1 MKGINTGGAEEGV
14 METVSEPLVVRV
26 AELIGYGAGGADEG
40 RQLNERIRPALAA
53 GREVELDFLG
63 VDSVT
68 EPFLEAT
75 IAGLLDDLPFDEL
88 LRRLIVSNMTVRDV
102 QGLRF
107 VLERARQDA
116 PGCPIGDS
124 PCHSSENP

>member
-1 MKGINTGGAEEGV
+1 
-14 METVSEPLVVRV
+14 METGNEPLVVRV
-26 AELIGYGAGGADEG
+26 AELVGYGGGGADEG
-40 RQLNERIRPALAA
+40 RRLNERIRPALAA

-68 EPFLEAT
+68 EPFLEAAV
-75 IAGLLDDLPFDEL
+75 AGLLDDLPFDDL

-107 VLERARQDA
+107 VLERARGDA
-116 PGCPIGDS
+116 PECPLGAS
-124 PCHSSENP
+124 PCDNPDNP